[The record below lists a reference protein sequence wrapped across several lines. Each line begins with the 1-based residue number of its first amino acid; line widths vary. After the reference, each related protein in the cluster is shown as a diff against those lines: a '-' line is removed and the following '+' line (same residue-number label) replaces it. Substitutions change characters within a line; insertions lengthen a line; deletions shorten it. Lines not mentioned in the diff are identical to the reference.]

1 METKSKTKHIDDTS
15 VEDFIMKAS
24 TCLYNHLW
32 KCKHDKNKSKKC
44 THVCENYKHG
54 LDYEDLHK
62 TN

>member
-44 THVCENYKHG
+44 C
-54 LDYEDLHK
+54 
-62 TN
+62 